1 MGGMKGLMG
10 GRGGGGGGG
19 GGGIDFG
26 RVSWHSLSFW
36 YNKLDESMKPCLPAL
51 TRYYWIKQRGEGSAV
66 DSHQKYPDATD

>member
-10 GRGGGGGGG
+10 GRGRG
-19 GGGIDFG
+19 GGGIDLG

-36 YNKLDESMKPCLPAL
+36 YIKQDESIKPCLPAL
-51 TRYYWIKQRGEGSAV
+51 TRHYWIKQRGVGSAV